1 MTRYMLAEN
10 VSARSCRALF
20 LSLLLLGMLVPR
32 VMMGQ
37 PNVQG
42 QWSTLPN
49 PVPINP
55 IHVALLP
62 NGKVLVVAG
71 SGNCPPSQSGCPAGA
86 PYGPSNSSGAVLYN
100 PPGTFTPFTVTWD
113 MFCNGMVLLPD
124 GRAFIDGGTIQNGY
138 DPFRGSSKT
147 SIFNP
152 ATNTFTDAQNMAHG
166 RWYPTV
172 TTLGDGRVM
181 TFSGLN
187 ENGNTNRAVEIYTV
201 GSGWSQEYV
210 ASWTPPLYPW
220 MHLLPSGKV
229 FYSGPGATSR
239 LFTPPPT
246 ASWTN
251 VATTKYGGQRTY
263 GSSVLLPLTPANN
276 YRPKG
281 DDSGREQPRDGYDGN
296 HRSGR
301 G

>member
-1 MTRYMLAEN
+1 MILPPRG
-10 VSARSCRALF
+10 RCFRDF
-20 LSLLLLGMLVPR
+20 L
-32 VMMGQ
+32 
-37 PNVQG
+37 
-42 QWSTLPN
+42 

-55 IHVALLP
+55 IHVALLA

-86 PYGPSNSSGAVLYN
+86 PYGPSNSCGAALYD

-138 DPFRGSSKT
+138 DPFRGASKT
-147 SIFNP
+147 SIFYP
-152 ATNTFTDAQNMAHG
+152 VTNTFTDAQNMAHG

-187 ENGNTNRAVEIYTV
+187 ENGNTNRAVEIYAV
-201 GSGWSQEYV
+201 GSGCSQEYV

-220 MHLLPSGKV
+220 MHLLPTDLDRAA
-229 FYSGPGATSR
+229 P
-239 LFTPPPT
+239 
-246 ASWTN
+246 
-251 VATTKYGGQRTY
+251 
-263 GSSVLLPLTPANN
+263 
-276 YRPKG
+276 
-281 DDSGREQPRDGYDGN
+281 QPRAPPGCLVPAWT
-296 HRSGR
+296 
-301 G
+301 